1 MRLWTLLSAIFL
13 LSIVVSGYFY
23 RDDLLQYRSVRVG
36 LTQTYR
42 FIDSLFN
49 DNYDEEEE
57 QIEDMFEYLV
67 ASEPTDENAESQ
79 DEPEETTCYS
89 WPSLN
94 GLIDEVH
101 QRIMNNTIAMP
112 EKRHRI
118 ETDLRKSITSVEQ
131 VTESFEARLSWF
143 SDHLDSLILP
153 TTDNYFGIIRKSLKN
168 IKEFEQT
175 VKKLIT
181 KMDANHM
188 RTQRGIIVRLAKV
201 QRQFEKVLQ
210 SQKDAHLEC
219 TCDVVKTM
227 DDVTTA
233 YFGGMDDCV
242 EPVIERFKE
251 VLNALEDSMRHVMEY
266 VMHATLPGIKPK
278 ESVYDIHYKMPAQ
291 VRKIQKRGISTLFVY
306 VAGPR
311 ARWSGQGTC

>member
-13 LSIVVSGYFY
+13 FSIVVSGYFY

-36 LTQTYR
+36 LTQAYR
-42 FIDSLFN
+42 FMDSLFN
-49 DNYDEEEE
+49 DNYDKEEE
-57 QIEDMFEYLV
+57 QIEDMFDHILE
-67 ASEPTDENAESQ
+67 SEPTDENVESE
-79 DEPEETTCYS
+79 DEPEITCYS

-94 GLIDEVH
+94 GLIEEVH

-143 SDHLDSLILP
+143 SDHIDSLILP
-153 TTDNYFGIIRKSLKN
+153 TTDNFFGIIRKSLKN
-168 IKEFEQT
+168 IKEFEQS

-181 KMDANHM
+181 KIDANHM

-210 SQKDAHLEC
+210 SQRDAHLEC

-227 DDVTTA
+227 NDVTTA
-233 YFGGMDDCV
+233 YFDGMDDCV
-242 EPVIERFKE
+242 DPVIERFKE

-291 VRKIQKRGISTLFVY
+291 VRKRWISALFVY
-306 VAGPR
+306 LGAPR
-311 ARWSGQGTC
+311 ARWSGEQTC